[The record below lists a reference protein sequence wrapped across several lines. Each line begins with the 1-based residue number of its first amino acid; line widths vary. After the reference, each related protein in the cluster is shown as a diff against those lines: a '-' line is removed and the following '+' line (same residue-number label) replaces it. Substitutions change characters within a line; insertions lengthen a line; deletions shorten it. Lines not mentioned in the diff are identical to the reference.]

1 MTARSLLAFISALVL
16 LALPLKAFPA
26 GVPILKLAAP
36 PEGERWFS
44 INVGGERVGFAHQ
57 MITKTPDGY
66 RIESDSTVK
75 MKVMG
80 FSREA
85 TSKDSY
91 LVGNDLAIRSFATE
105 SIVDGSP
112 INLTGEATPQS
123 VRMTVE
129 TRGGKKE
136 RTLKTKGPVY
146 PSEALNL
153 YPLLQGVAR
162 GKTVKLP
169 VLDPE
174 SAKIKQIK
182 VEVVG
187 QETLPTGVSLVHLR
201 NNLYPMVDNDIWVD
215 LKGNT
220 VKESVRDD
228 LVLTL
233 AEDNRTARQHL
244 AEAAL
249 CEKDLVLDF
258 SLIPVRPP
266 IERPEQLKKLVLE
279 MSGIPK
285 EMPLLQGREQLAT
298 RLPDGRVLFTMPN
311 PAYTPVPSDAPAAA
325 DLEATATINKDA
337 PEIAAK
343 KEQIVGKEKDPAQVV
358 KLLTAAVAKEIKGAV
373 NTAQSS
379 RETLKNGSGN
389 CQGHTRLYTAL
400 ARAAGIPTRIVAGLV
415 YAPGKGF
422 LYHSWAESYI
432 NNGKNCWL
440 AVDPTQGETP
450 ANPTHIKL
458 VQGESPDDMGALTA
472 IIGRVKA
479 KVVDKQ
485 Y

>member
-1 MTARSLLAFISALVL
+1 MTARPLLKLLWVLALLAFPLQGFSAVI
-16 LALPLKAFPA
+16 P
-26 GVPILKLAAP
+26 KLATP

-57 MITKTPDGY
+57 IISKTPDGY

-112 INLTGEATPQS
+112 INLTGAATPQG
-123 VRMTVE
+123 VRMAVE
-129 TRGGKKE
+129 TRGGRKE

-146 PSEALNL
+146 SSEALNL
-153 YPLLQGVAR
+153 YPLLQGVPK

-169 VLDPE
+169 ILDPE

-187 QETLPTGVSLVHLR
+187 QETLPNGVPVVHLR

-233 AEDNRTARQHL
+233 AEDERTARQHL

-249 CEKDLVLDF
+249 CEKDLILDF
-258 SLIPVRPP
+258 SLIPVQPP
-266 IERPEQLKKLVLE
+266 VERPEQLKKLAVE
-279 MSGIPK
+279 FSGIPK
-285 EMPLLQGREQLAT
+285 EMPLPQGRGQQAN
-298 RLPDGRVLFTMPN
+298 RLPDGKVIFTMPN
-311 PAYTPVPSDAPAAA
+311 PAYMPAPGDAPTAA
-325 DLEATATINKDA
+325 DLEASATINKDA

-343 KEQIVGKEKDPAQVV
+343 KAQIIGNEKDPTQVV
-358 KLLTAAVAKEIKGAV
+358 RLLTAAVAKEIKGTV
-373 NTAQSS
+373 NDAQSS
-379 RETLKNGSGN
+379 RETLKRGSGN

-400 ARAAGIPTRIVAGLV
+400 ARAAGVPTRIVSGLV

-432 NNGKNCWL
+432 NNGKNGWIP
-440 AVDPTQGETP
+440 VDPTQGEAP

-458 VQGESPDDMGALTA
+458 VQGGTPDDMGALTGV
-472 IIGRVKA
+472 IGRVKA
-479 KVVDKQ
+479 KVVEKQ